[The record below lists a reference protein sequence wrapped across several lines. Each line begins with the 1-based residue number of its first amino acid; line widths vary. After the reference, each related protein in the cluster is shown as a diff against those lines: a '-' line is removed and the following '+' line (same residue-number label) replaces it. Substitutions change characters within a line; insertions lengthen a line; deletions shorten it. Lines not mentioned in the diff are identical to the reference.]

1 MFYKH
6 WNKIA
11 LALTGFFWASCDT
24 DTTSANNV
32 DEPAP
37 NSSAAPL
44 SSAIPTSSAT
54 AGNSSQAEE
63 SSSSLEPRYVPL
75 YGVEYEKIVSSSSMH
90 EVMPAYGVSNQ
101 VLCTEDKAGRKY
113 DSSFTN
119 TVLNCENGVTCQKK
133 TTISGSGSLPC
144 SEAEDPNGEMVSICP
159 DYGVVLIS
167 ENTYTCDDGNTY
179 NEAQFQMLYKEI
191 TEEEP
196 SDTLVTEVSVLY
208 GTPESFK
215 NMENQRK

>member
-24 DTTSANNV
+24 DTSSANNV

-54 AGNSSQAEE
+54 AGNSSQVEE

-75 YGVEYEKIVSSSSMH
+75 YGVEYEKIVSSSSMQ

-113 DSSFTN
+113 DNGFTN

-133 TTISGSGSLPC
+133 TTIR
-144 SEAEDPNGEMVSICP
+144 SEREYECFEGICP
-159 DYGVVLIS
+159 DYGVVTIS
-167 ENTYTCDDGNTY
+167 EKTYTCDDGNTY

-196 SDTLVTEVSVLY
+196 SDTVITEVSVLY